1 MLWLGFILAL
11 VWPNADGHALARVTV
26 LFTSCKECSARAA
39 GISLRGAESNA
50 PIIPDVIER
59 RRDRLVLSVKPG
71 YYRVS
76 TWIASPTENCQGE
89 RFLAVLPNH
98 DRRFDLPVRCLL
110 KKSNIIGFVDDV
122 HRMHGLAGTIPA
134 PATAA
139 VLLDAEGERPNISS
153 TLSSSAYYF
162 DEIRCAHCVL
172 RVTLADGSRSTIG
185 FDFQNAPRFGL
196 FRRDLSSG
204 AIAQGQRVHG
214 SPFNAPET
222 LVQGPQGSIW
232 ALDRLGNRVAVIGP
246 GTAVHEYELPTPYS
260 DPGDIIATR
269 KFVWVVER
277 RVAKN
282 ARFSSDGSRM
292 EFALG
297 VSQWYMLR
305 AILGADER
313 IWFTDGWNVNA
324 IDESG
329 KITRYGAGLSDSR
342 LWVIGSSSAH
352 GKHGPFASVMLGQ
365 NLWREFLLSFAPD
378 SIAAAKTGFWIAGT
392 LSSLSF
398 LSSQGLETPMH
409 LSVQRIDL
417 KLYAVDS
424 TSRAWLTDQ
433 LGNMLITASPDG
445 ALTASYADYVPAG
458 ISDIKIS
465 ETGSVW
471 IAEPLAGIIDEYSKG
486 VSLPPRGIT
495 PTYLLFSSDG
505 TLWYSDPDADVIG
518 TVGSNA
524 KRSHC
529 YAFWRSRVKNCRFDR
544 ADIVGMAR
552 WSARTARIGS
562 LGVPVFDRFS
572 AHQEKRAARLST
584 LDPSYIRY

>member
-1 MLWLGFILAL
+1 MPLKEEQYYRFRGRRSPHARLGGHYSGSGDSGGAL
-11 VWPNADGHALARVTV
+11 GCGRGATQHFQHSVQRRVLLRRNTVRALRPQGHA
-26 LFTSCKECSARAA
+26 
-39 GISLRGAESNA
+39 SN
-50 PIIPDVIER
+50 
-59 RRDRLVLSVKPG
+59 
-71 YYRVS
+71 
-76 TWIASPTENCQGE
+76 
-89 RFLAVLPNH
+89 
-98 DRRFDLPVRCLL
+98 
-110 KKSNIIGFVDDV
+110 
-122 HRMHGLAGTIPA
+122 
-134 PATAA
+134 
-139 VLLDAEGERPNISS
+139 
-153 TLSSSAYYF
+153 
-162 DEIRCAHCVL
+162 
-172 RVTLADGSRSTIG
+172 GSRSTIG

-277 RVAKN
+277 RVAKI

-329 KITRYGAGLSDSR
+329 KITRYGAGLGVIKDMAIGSDSR

-398 LSSQGLETPMH
+398 LSSQGLGILDAPF
-409 LSVQRIDL
+409 
-417 KLYAVDS
+417 
-424 TSRAWLTDQ
+424 
-433 LGNMLITASPDG
+433 G
-445 ALTASYADYVPAG
+445 A
-458 ISDIKIS
+458 
-465 ETGSVW
+465 
-471 IAEPLAGIIDEYSKG
+471 
-486 VSLPPRGIT
+486 
-495 PTYLLFSSDG
+495 
-505 TLWYSDPDADVIG
+505 
-518 TVGSNA
+518 
-524 KRSHC
+524 
-529 YAFWRSRVKNCRFDR
+529 
-544 ADIVGMAR
+544 
-552 WSARTARIGS
+552 
-562 LGVPVFDRFS
+562 
-572 AHQEKRAARLST
+572 AHRPEVVRR
-584 LDPSYIRY
+584 R